1 MVEHKCN
8 KCNYLAP
15 DKAALVQHLQRKTPC
30 DEGKY
35 LCRNCAKPM
44 KSKETL
50 RNHEKT
56 CKGLR
61 KTREELQL
69 DNTGLQTQ
77 ISMQADA
84 SNQQMA
90 VASNASVLAIKLV
103 YDIMSQPHKE
113 YDASKLVLHQ
123 AVRSENTSHLKGS
136 SLSTW
141 FPNLT
146 PGIDKLVK
154 WFWLLRGR
162 EHPENHNILLPPGDP
177 SIALICRKGNW
188 QSCNS
193 DKALFEVYS
202 SDAVALY
209 DKMGSGSSDS
219 AEIRNFRN
227 EFVLHKVMAGM
238 NAEACES
245 VMSKTWK
252 QAITTDL
259 CEMTME
265 LYGQEVA
272 STVDYSQQQAYLSNM
287 QQIEKMQQEFKQLQH
302 QIDLL
307 SQANKAIF
315 MSGFDA

>member
-1 MVEHKCN
+1 M
-8 KCNYLAP
+8 
-15 DKAALVQHLQRKTPC
+15 
-30 DEGKY
+30 
-35 LCRNCAKPM
+35 
-44 KSKETL
+44 
-50 RNHEKT
+50 
-56 CKGLR
+56 
-61 KTREELQL
+61 
-69 DNTGLQTQ
+69 
-77 ISMQADA
+77 SMQADA

-90 VASNASVLAIKLV
+90 IASNASTLAARAV
-103 YDIMSQPHKE
+103 YDVMSQPHKE
-113 YDASKLVLHQ
+113 YDANKLVLHQ
-123 AVRSENTSHLKGS
+123 PVGSENTSHLKGS

-141 FPNLT
+141 LPNLT

-227 EFVLHKVMAGM
+227 EFLLHKVMAGM
-238 NAEACES
+238 NAEGCES
-245 VMSKTWK
+245 VMFKTWK

-259 CEMTME
+259 CEMTKE

-272 STVDYSQQQAYLSNM
+272 STVDYSRQQAYLSNM
-287 QQIEKMQQEFKQLQH
+287 LQIERMQQEVKQLQH
-302 QIDLL
+302 QIELL

>member
-1 MVEHKCN
+1 
-8 KCNYLAP
+8 
-15 DKAALVQHLQRKTPC
+15 
-30 DEGKY
+30 
-35 LCRNCAKPM
+35 M

-77 ISMQADA
+77 MSMQADA

-90 VASNASVLAIKLV
+90 VASNASVLAIKSV

-123 AVRSENTSHLKGS
+123 PVGSENISHLKGS

-154 WFWLLRGR
+154 WFWLLLGH
-162 EHPENHNILLPPGDP
+162 EHTENRNILLPPGDP

-202 SDAVALY
+202 SDAVALN

-219 AEIRNFRN
+219 AEIRKFRN
-227 EFVLHKVMAGM
+227 EFVLHKVMASM
-238 NAEACES
+238 HAEVCE
-245 VMSKTWK
+245 TWK
-252 QAITTDL
+252 QAITKDF
-259 CEMTME
+259 CEMTMK

-272 STVDYSQQQAYLSNM
+272 SNVDYSRQQAYLLNM
-287 QQIEKMQQEFKQLQH
+287 QQIERMQQDVKQLQG
-302 QIDLL
+302 QIEVL
-307 SQANKAIF
+307 SQANKTIF
-315 MSGFDA
+315 LSGFEA